1 MSLLHCPE
9 CGHEVST
16 NAVACPNC
24 ARPLNAVP
32 AVPVLERKVVVVENP
47 NDRDGFPTWAFIP
60 IGILSIILLVVM
72 YAIFVKNDDNAA
84 NQRININANTGRQTT
99 TTSVPA
105 SRIDPPVTSAPSS
118 APSSA
123 PPSTVSVPGSQTSVA
138 ESPTKGKVS
147 IVAKMT
153 VKNGSPQAV
162 RNEKFYLLDQDV
174 ETILSSARVEPIEGQ
189 SLTSSL
195 GLSLIFP
202 DRYGEFNRKA
212 FSAIRSHI
220 KYSGQTDGTGK
231 ANLSGVDPN
240 SYYLF
245 GMTKAGHG
253 FTVWNSPV
261 AVQVGDNIL
270 NLSPQSLTEI
280 PDRLVNYDR

>member
-9 CGHEVST
+9 CGHEVSNT
-16 NAVACPNC
+16 AAACPNC
-24 ARPLNAVP
+24 ARPLIAAP
-32 AVPVLERKVVVVENP
+32 AAPVVERKVVVVENP
-47 NDRDGFPTWAFIP
+47 DDRNGFPTWAFIP
-60 IGILSIILLVVM
+60 IGILSLILVVVM
-72 YAIFVKNDDNAA
+72 YALFVRNDNTDA
-84 NQRININANTGRQTT
+84 NQHTNINVNTSRQT
-99 TTSVPA
+99 TTSVPPTR
-105 SRIDPPVTSAPSS
+105 SEPPITLAP
-118 APSSA
+118 PSA
-123 PPSTVSVPGSQTSVA
+123 PPSTVAVPGSQTSVA

-153 VKNGSPQAV
+153 VKNGPPQAV

-174 ETILSSARVEPIEGQ
+174 ETILSSAGVNPVEGQ
-189 SLTSSL
+189 SLTNSL
-195 GLSLIFP
+195 GLSLVFP
-202 DRYGEFNRKA
+202 DRYGDFNRKA
-212 FSAIRSHI
+212 FSAIKKHI
-220 KYSGQTDGTGK
+220 KYSGQTDGSGK

-245 GMTKAGHG
+245 GMTRAGHG

-280 PDRLVNYDR
+280 TDPAG

>member
-16 NAVACPNC
+16 TAAACPNC
-24 ARPLNAVP
+24 ARPLNLVP
-32 AVPVLERKVVVVENP
+32 PVPVERKVVVVENP

-60 IGILSIILLVVM
+60 IGLLSILLLVVM
-72 YAIFVKNDDNAA
+72 YAIFIRTDDTAA
-84 NQRININANTGRQTT
+84 NQHTNININASRQTA
-99 TTSVPA
+99 SSAPA
-105 SRIDPPVTSAPSS
+105 SRSEPPMT
-118 APSSA
+118 SA
-123 PPSTVSVPGSQTSVA
+123 PPSTAPPSTTTVPGSQTSVA

-153 VKNGSPQAV
+153 VKNGAPQAV

-174 ETILSSARVEPIEGQ
+174 ESILSSAGVQPIEGQ
-189 SLTSSL
+189 SLTDSL
-195 GLSLIFP
+195 GLSLVFP

-212 FSAIRSHI
+212 FTAIRKHI
-220 KYSGQTDGTGK
+220 KYSGQTDGSGK
-231 ANLSGVDPN
+231 ADLSGVDPN

-253 FTVWNSPV
+253 FTLWNSPV

-280 PDRLVNYDR
+280 TDPAG